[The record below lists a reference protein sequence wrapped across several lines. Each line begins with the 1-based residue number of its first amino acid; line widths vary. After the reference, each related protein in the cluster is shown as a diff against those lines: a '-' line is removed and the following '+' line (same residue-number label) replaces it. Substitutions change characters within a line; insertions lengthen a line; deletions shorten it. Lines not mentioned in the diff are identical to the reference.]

1 MHPGH
6 GVTRTVVA
14 ADMVRRLGLA
24 TTASSARLYTAKVGE
39 RMECSRQAS
48 FHMGAR
54 TADGRTGPLIMVEA
68 LVSKDLTD
76 EILVSRH
83 DLICLGVLSSTFL
96 AVDMDQVESADGFR
110 EELMGDFPDVLSD
123 FLSKDMRVKGDQMS
137 IPSKR
142 GFPSLLLGSPGVVR
156 CPCT

>member
-1 MHPGH
+1 
-6 GVTRTVVA
+6 
-14 ADMVRRLGLA
+14 
-24 TTASSARLYTAKVGE
+24 
-39 RMECSRQAS
+39 MECSRQAS
-48 FHMGAR
+48 FHMRAR
-54 TADGRTGPLIMVEA
+54 TTDGRPGPLIMVEA

-83 DLICLGVLSSTFL
+83 DLIRLGVLSSTFP
-96 AVDMDQVESADGFR
+96 AVDMAQVESADGLR

-123 FLSKDMRVKGDQMS
+123 FLSKDMRVKGDPMS
-137 IPSKR
+137 IHSKR

>member
-6 GVTRTVVA
+6 GATRTVVA
-14 ADMVRRLGLA
+14 ADMVQRLGLA

-48 FHMGAR
+48 FHMRAR
-54 TADGRTGPLIMVEA
+54 TTDGRTGPLIMVEA

-96 AVDMDQVESADGFR
+96 AVDMDQVELADGFR
-110 EELMGDFPDVLSD
+110 KDFPDVLSD